1 MAQLA
6 KQSNKFDFSVEA
18 APSFMQLADGSFVKD
33 GFTVN
38 RRMDTMQVLGKVTD
52 RYGIIQN
59 SDLIQVSEDAF
70 AAKGMTNYKRTTIVT
85 GSGEKMYSTYD
96 FKDHVKKLKV
106 GDEVGLRLTVQN
118 SFDGS
123 LRASFSLGMMRLL
136 CLNGMTTVER
146 EVSMTKKHS
155 SGINVQFITD
165 ALEKA
170 IKAWDKATIVFDRIS
185 DVKLTQEQG
194 KNILANLEE
203 QSVLSGKLRENIQSI
218 WDAPRHR
225 EDSARNLFN
234 LYNAVTQHLTHDVA
248 SDRFELANRV
258 SGNVLNVFERIS
270 RDSSRLNKLVLPVS
284 QPLVGVT
291 LN

>member
-6 KQSNKFDFSVEA
+6 KQSDKFDFSVEA

-70 AAKGMTNYKRTTIVT
+70 AAKGMTSYKRTTIVT
-85 GSGEKMYSTYD
+85 GAGEKMYATYD

-123 LRASFSLGMMRLL
+123 LRASFSLGMLRLL

-155 SGINVQFITD
+155 SGINVKFITD
-165 ALEKA
+165 ALDRA
-170 IKAWDKATIVFDRIS
+170 INAWDNATIVFDRIS

-248 SDRFELANRV
+248 GDRFELANRV

-270 RDSSRLNKLVLPVS
+270 RDSSRFNKLVLPVS

>member
-70 AAKGMTNYKRTTIVT
+70 AAKSMTNYKRTTIVT
-85 GSGEKMYSTYD
+85 GSGEKMYATYD

-165 ALEKA
+165 ALDKA